1 MKSSNNRGDS
11 DERLLIA
18 EIVGLHGLQGVV
30 KLRSYAVSPTLFEP
44 GRTFRLENSDGRVQT
59 LAVVWAKPHGKGM
72 LLAIEGVNERDA
84 AEALIGSRLWV
95 DKATLPDLD
104 DGTYYWFELI
114 GLSVYTTQDQYLGT
128 LESILPTGSNDVY
141 VVRNGDEEILLPALA
156 SVVQVIDLDQ
166 RRMEVILPEGL

>member
-11 DERLLIA
+11 GERLLIA

-30 KLRSYAVSPTLFEP
+30 KLRSYADSPTLFEP
-44 GRTFRLENSDGRVQT
+44 GRTFRLENADGQAQT

-84 AEALIGSRLWV
+84 AEALIGSRLSV
-95 DKATLPDLD
+95 DKTTLPDLD

-114 GLSVYTTQDQYLGT
+114 GLSVFTSQGRYIGT
-128 LESILPTGSNDVY
+128 LESVLPTGSNDVY
-141 VVRNGDEEILLPALA
+141 VVRDGDEEILLPALA
-156 SVVQVIDLDQ
+156 SVVKMVDIDQ
-166 RRMEVILPEGL
+166 RRMEVILPEGI

>member
-1 MKSSNNRGDS
+1 MKSSNNRRGP
-11 DERLLIA
+11 DESLLIA

-30 KLRSYAVSPTLFEP
+30 KLRSYADSPTLFEP
-44 GRTFRLENSDGRVQT
+44 GRMFRLENSGGQAQT
-59 LAVVWAKPHGKGM
+59 LAVAWAKPHGKGM
-72 LLAIEGVNERDA
+72 LLAIEGVNERDT

-95 DKATLPDLD
+95 DKATLPDLH

-114 GLSVYTTQDQYLGT
+114 GLSVYTTQDRYLGT

-141 VVRNGDEEILLPALA
+141 VVRDGDEEILLPALA
-156 SVVQVIDLDQ
+156 SVVQMINIDQ